1 MTKSDKITIEF
12 INNPEANVNKLAK
25 RYKTAPSYVYKM
37 RARALQQT
45 ADNPFKPDRE
55 PLMDALIATNQDN
68 DGWQVTASTPTS
80 TDVILEAR
88 GNRYGK
94 FSGQAEISQRLKG
107 VVREFEA
114 KRGCDLAP
122 DQREALE
129 MVMHKVAR
137 IINGDPNYHDSWADI
152 AGYAKLVA
160 DRLETGKE
168 V

>member
-1 MTKSDKITIEF
+1 MTKSDQITIEF
-12 INNPEANVNKLAK
+12 INNPEADVNKLAK
-25 RYKTAPSYVYKM
+25 KYKTAPSYIYKM
-37 RARALQQT
+37 RARALQHT
-45 ADNPFKPDRE
+45 NDKLRDSERE
-55 PLMDALIATNQDN
+55 AAMDALVYSSQALG
-68 DGWQVTASTPTS
+68 GWQVTASTPTS
-80 TDVILEAR
+80 TDVILEER

-94 FSGQAEISQRLKG
+94 FTGHAEISQRLKG

-129 MVMHKVAR
+129 MVMHKIAR

>member
-12 INNPEANVNKLAK
+12 INNPDANVNKLAK
-25 RYKTAPSYVYKM
+25 KYKTAPSYVYKM
-37 RARALQQT
+37 RARALQHT
-45 ADNPFKPDRE
+45 NDTLRDSERDSA
-55 PLMDALIATNQDN
+55 MDALIATNQDN
-68 DGWQVTASTPTS
+68 GGWQVTASTPTS
-80 TDVILEAR
+80 TDVILEQR

>member
-12 INNPEANVNKLAK
+12 INNPDANVNKLAK
-25 RYKTAPSYVYKM
+25 KYKTAPSYVYKM
-37 RARALQQT
+37 RSRALQHT
-45 ADNPFKPDRE
+45 NDKLRDSERDSA
-55 PLMDALIATNQDN
+55 MDVLIATNQEN
-68 DGWQVTASTPTS
+68 GGWQVTASTPTS
-80 TDVILEAR
+80 TDVILEQR

>member
-1 MTKSDKITIEF
+1 MTKSDQITIEF
-12 INNPEANVNKLAK
+12 INNPDANVNKLAK
-25 RYKTAPSYVYKM
+25 KYKTAPSYVYKM
-37 RARALQQT
+37 RARALEERAEQEE
-45 ADNPFKPDRE
+45 A
-55 PLMDALIATNQDN
+55 MDALIATHQDN
-68 DGWQVTASTPTS
+68 GGWQVTASTPTS
-80 TDVILEAR
+80 TDVILEQR